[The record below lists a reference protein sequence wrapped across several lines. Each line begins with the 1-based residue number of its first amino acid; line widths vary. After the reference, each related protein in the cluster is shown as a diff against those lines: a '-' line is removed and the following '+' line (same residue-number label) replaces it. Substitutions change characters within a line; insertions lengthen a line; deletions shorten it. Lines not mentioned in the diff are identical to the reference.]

1 MGRGLW
7 VSGQPRMDNEV
18 LPQGKQSRE
27 RKEKG
32 EIHTE
37 LYYFFL
43 YIEFLQYISLHLHIL
58 STT

>member
-1 MGRGLW
+1 MGDTVRSFHRVKGA
-7 VSGQPRMDNEV
+7 
-18 LPQGKQSRE
+18 GKG
-27 RKEKG
+27 KEKG

-37 LYYFFL
+37 LYFF